1 MNISPQSALANFRDL
16 HRQVKLT
23 PDNHEA
29 IKESLVVLESLLGET
44 QEKREFKITPEIAF
58 ENIVALYNRAIIS
71 LEEHEM
77 IKNSLMAFAAI
88 IHEHSLKSQQPT
100 EKKEKKAKN

>member
-29 IKESLVVLESLLGET
+29 IKESLLVLESLLGET
-44 QEKREFKITPEIAF
+44 QEKREFKMSPTIAF
-58 ENIVALYNRAIIS
+58 ENIVALYNRAVIS

-77 IKNSLMAFAAI
+77 IKNSLMTFAGI
-88 IHEHSLKSQQPT
+88 INHIQETSQKT
-100 EKKEKKAKN
+100 EDKKEKKAKN

>member
-1 MNISPQSALANFRDL
+1 MTISPSSALANFRDL

-29 IKESLVVLESLLGET
+29 IKESLLVLESLLGDQ
-44 QEKREFKITPEIAF
+44 QEKPEFKIAPQTAF
-58 ENIVALYNRAIIS
+58 ENIVALYNRATIS

-77 IKNSLMAFAAI
+77 MKASLMSFAPI
-88 IHEHSLKSQQPT
+88 INEFLKKDSVSEP
-100 EKKEKKAKN
+100 KKGKNK